1 MTKKID
7 NTTIGGRIKQCRLR
21 IGMTQEE
28 LAERLHSTKP
38 LISQYE
44 NNKVDIKGSII
55 LELAIILETST
66 GYLLNNE
73 CRANDMDEVEKEM
86 FALLKNMKSENLR
99 KVALEQLRTL
109 TSIEK

>member
-1 MTKKID
+1 MGIVGIRFVGSLFCTLFSVVFPVCAPEWRVKMTKKID

-21 IGMTQEE
+21 SGMTQEE

-55 LELAIILETST
+55 LEL
-66 GYLLNNE
+66 
-73 CRANDMDEVEKEM
+73 
-86 FALLKNMKSENLR
+86 
-99 KVALEQLRTL
+99 
-109 TSIEK
+109 

>member
-7 NTTIGGRIKQCRLR
+7 SKTIGGRIRQCRLR

-28 LAERLHSTKP
+28 LAERLHSSKP

-55 LELAIILETST
+55 LELAITWRYRQGI
-66 GYLLNNE
+66 YLIMNVVY
-73 CRANDMDEVEKEM
+73 DMDDGKEM
-86 FALLKNMKSENLR
+86 FALLKKYEKQKATVGGVRAIEN
-99 KVALEQLRTL
+99 TNGN
-109 TSIEK
+109 